1 MLRSFD
7 VKYFPRTTVKGQ
19 VLVDFIAEFTKDVG
33 GDERLGS
40 RVLVASASFT
50 AILEV

>member
-7 VKYFPRTTVKGQ
+7 IKYFPRTTVKGQ
-19 VLVDFIAEFTKDVG
+19 VLVDFIIEFTKDVG

-40 RVLVASASFT
+40 TVLVASTSST